1 MPAPQTWWFI
11 SIRTPPAKAALHR
24 HGRADVQR
32 LALARRLSRD
42 SPRAKRR
49 GPRAKLRRHAHPHR
63 IRRAGLQLPA
73 KRVTRPPGC
82 LARNEIPARITKGKP
97 LAGMKQSDTKA
108 QRCIEGARR
117 EPQSTLPQSVA
128 RRPMRRRHDNLM
140 PRSVESEHDDT
151 PIENQFRQSSGIHLS
166 PFDND
171 ANGDDSNTLSIPI
184 GFDSSVKQNQS
195 NDEIN
200 DRLDAYCCSVRRHRI
215 NQARATKRPRCR
227 SARSRKFGRTMF
239 SARPRR

>member
-1 MPAPQTWWFI
+1 MVVHFNPN
-11 SIRTPPAKAALHR
+11 AAR
-24 HGRADVQR
+24 EGRASPPRTRRRAASRSRPPPFSR
-32 LALARRLSRD
+32 LAPRETARASREIAP
-42 SPRAKRR
+42 PRGRR
-49 GPRAKLRRHAHPHR
+49 AHPHR

-97 LAGMKQSDTKA
+97 LVGMRQSDTKA
-108 QRCIEGARR
+108 QRCIEGTRR

-151 PIENQFRQSSGIHLS
+151 PIENQFRQSNGIHLS

-195 NDEIN
+195 NGEIN
-200 DRLDAYCCSVRRHRI
+200 ARLDAYCCSVRRHRI